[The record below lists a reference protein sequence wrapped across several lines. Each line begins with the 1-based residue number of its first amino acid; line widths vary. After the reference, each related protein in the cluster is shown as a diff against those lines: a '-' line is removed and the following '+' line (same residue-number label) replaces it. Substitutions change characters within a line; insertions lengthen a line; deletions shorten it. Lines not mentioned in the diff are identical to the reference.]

1 MGQLNTG
8 EALKGSKT
16 RNLIPANKKK
26 KIVMS
31 RSKGKPQAIE
41 ISHIKVEASPYVGHG
56 EDDSRHREFRE
67 T

>member
-1 MGQLNTG
+1 
-8 EALKGSKT
+8 
-16 RNLIPANKKK
+16 
-26 KIVMS
+26 MS